1 MSRLMSL
8 ECGKKAIEAQKLLC
22 KSRNLAYKHYIEG
35 ALVWLSNVDFW
46 YLETKNY
53 QDYFYENGEN
63 GFNFAHFA
71 ILKTISKREGK
82 SFGVKFCLR
91 RSAYFLGEN

>member
-1 MSRLMSL
+1 MSL

-35 ALVWLSNVDFW
+35 ALVWLSNVHFW
-46 YLETKNY
+46 YLETTNY
-53 QDYFYENGEN
+53 QDYVYEN
-63 GFNFAHFA
+63 GFNFAHFE
-71 ILKTISKREGK
+71 ILKKRGEK
-82 SFGVKFCLR
+82 FGVKFCLR

>member
-22 KSRNLAYKHYIEG
+22 KSRNLAYKHHIEG
-35 ALVWLSNVDFW
+35 ALVWLSIVNFCC
-46 YLETKNY
+46 LETKNY
-53 QDYFYENGEN
+53 QDYVYC
-63 GFNFAHFA
+63 FNIAYFA
-71 ILKTISKREGK
+71 ILKPLKRIEGK

>member
-35 ALVWLSNVDFW
+35 ALLWLSNVHFW

-53 QDYFYENGEN
+53 QDYFYENG
-63 GFNFAHFA
+63 FNFAHFA
-71 ILKTISKREGK
+71 ILKP
-82 SFGVKFCLR
+82 
-91 RSAYFLGEN
+91 